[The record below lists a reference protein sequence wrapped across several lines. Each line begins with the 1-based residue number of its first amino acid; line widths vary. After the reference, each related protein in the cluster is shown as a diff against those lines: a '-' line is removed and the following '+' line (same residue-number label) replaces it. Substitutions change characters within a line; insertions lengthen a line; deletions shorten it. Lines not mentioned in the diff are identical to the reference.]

1 MMIVYHKSMGVLQL
15 IVLMC
20 MTVRLGTCISNVLML
35 MMRAVRVQMPMVNGG
50 MPVLKLYFICPW
62 PD

>member
-1 MMIVYHKSMGVLQL
+1 MMIVYHKGVGVRQL
-15 IVLMC
+15 IVTMC
-20 MTVRLGTCISNVLML
+20 MTVRFGTCISNVLML
-35 MMRAVRVQMPMVNGG
+35 MMRAVRMQMPMVNGV

>member
-1 MMIVYHKSMGVLQL
+1 MIVYHKGMGVFQL
-15 IVLMC
+15 IVMMC
-20 MTVRLGTCISNVLML
+20 MTVRFGTSISNVLML
-35 MMRAVRVQMPMVNGG
+35 VMRIVRVQMPMVNGV